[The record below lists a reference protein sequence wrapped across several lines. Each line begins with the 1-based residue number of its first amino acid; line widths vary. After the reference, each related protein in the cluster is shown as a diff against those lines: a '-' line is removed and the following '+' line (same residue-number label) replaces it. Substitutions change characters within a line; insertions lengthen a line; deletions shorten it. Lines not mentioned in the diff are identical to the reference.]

1 MKDLSTQAVNSPN
14 ILIVDDVP
22 ANLMVLN
29 DILEG
34 NGYKVRPVPNG
45 HLAIQVALKEL
56 PDLVLLDIM
65 MPDING
71 FEVCRRFKENK
82 LLSEIPIIFIS
93 ALNDT
98 NDIIKAFN
106 SGGVDYIS
114 KPFRAEEV
122 SARVSTH
129 LKLHRQN
136 KELYDLNASK
146 DKFFSI
152 IAHDLRGPF
161 NGFLGLTQIMVEELQ
176 TLTMEEIR
184 EIAFGMK
191 SSATNLYRLLE
202 NLLKWAMVQQGLIT
216 LIPEQLEL
224 LTVTNES
231 IEMIREAAKGK
242 NIDIEFDIPDSLT
255 VMADKNILQTVVRNL
270 VSNAIKFTDKGGR
283 ILISVEATN
292 EWYIQIS
299 VTDSGIGISPEMVK
313 DLFRIDVRTG
323 RKGTGGEQS
332 TGLGLLLCKELVE
345 KQGGTIWAESEV
357 GKGSKFCF
365 TIPSAP

>member
-1 MKDLSTQAVNSPN
+1 MKYLSTTDAKSPN

-34 NGYKVRPVPNG
+34 HGYKVRPVPNG
-45 HLAIQVALKEL
+45 QLALQVAEKEK
-56 PDLVLLDIM
+56 PDLILLDIL
-65 MPDING
+65 MPDLDG

-98 NDIIKAFN
+98 TDIVKAFN
-106 SGGVDYIS
+106 SGGVDYIN
-114 KPFRAEEV
+114 KPFRVEEV
-122 SARVSTH
+122 IARVSTQ

-136 KELYDLNASK
+136 KELCELNASK

-152 IAHDLRGPF
+152 IAHDLRSPF
-161 NGFLGLTQIMVEELQ
+161 NSILGFSQIMAEELPS
-176 TLTMEEIR
+176 LTMEEIQ
-184 EIAFGMK
+184 EMAIELK
-191 SSATNLYRLLE
+191 DSATNFFRLLE
-202 NLLKWAMVQQGLIT
+202 NLLKWAMVQQGMIT
-216 LIPEQLEL
+216 LTPEQFEL
-224 LTVTNES
+224 LPVAAES
-231 IEMIREAAKGK
+231 IEMIRDSAKGK
-242 NIDIEFDIPDSLT
+242 SIDIEFDIPEGLT
-255 VMADKNILQTVVRNL
+255 VIADKNILQTVVRNL

-283 ILISVEATN
+283 ILISVKATN
-292 EWYIQIS
+292 DRNIQVS

-323 RKGTGGEQS
+323 RKGTNSEPS

-345 KQGGTIWAESEV
+345 KQGGKIWAESEE
-357 GKGSKFCF
+357 GKGSRFCF
-365 TIPSAP
+365 TIPSLL